1 MVLGGEI
8 IYICYLELICEEDLF
23 ILSHLVSH
31 LYQCGLIYIYMK
43 KQYIILLLKLF

>member
-23 ILSHLVSH
+23 IYSLPFSQSFISVWA
-31 LYQCGLIYIYMK
+31 YIYLYEK
-43 KQYIILLLKLF
+43 AIYYFVA

>member
-8 IYICYLELICEEDLF
+8 VYVCYLEFICKEDLF

-43 KQYIILLLKLF
+43 NQYIISLLRLL

>member
-8 IYICYLELICEEDLF
+8 IYICYLELICKDLF

-43 KQYIILLLKLF
+43 NQYIILLLKLF